1 MIKGLYRRL
10 SLVLLTVFLILGAV
24 LFWVYDNATEQLQ
37 QETAQKLHLNL
48 ASYLVND
55 IELYP
60 EDQLN
65 RERVKEAFS
74 TVMHLDPGTELYV
87 VSTEGEVLEYKA
99 PDEKIINRNIDLEP
113 LQQFIARGNDFKLTL
128 GTDPRS
134 DKLKAFSAAEILDD
148 EKALLAYLYIIIQGE
163 VYDNAA
169 SLINANRTWWLSLS
183 IIGAALA
190 FLLLTTLLLFYQ
202 LTRPLVRLNK
212 EVGAFEQSG
221 FQQLITSNDPIA
233 APLSEKTDELQ
244 QLRGSFYAM
253 AQRIVEQIS
262 YLKKHDQMRRE
273 FLAHV
278 SHDLRTP
285 LAGMQ
290 AYLETL
296 QLKGDALSE
305 ADRDDFLKKALLTN
319 HKLTGMIDELFELAR
334 LEHGQVDINPEMI
347 SISDLLSDTY
357 ASLSGLANNKGI
369 HLAVDME
376 DESLE
381 VFADVARLD
390 RVLQNLVG
398 NAILYTPAGG
408 TVRIRINKAPKK
420 RVMITVED
428 TGQGIAAQDL
438 PHVLEPYFR
447 STNGKQAY
455 HEGKGLGLAIAS
467 KLLALHQSE
476 LRVDSELG
484 KGTKFCFSLS
494 SALLITPDFCHRT
507 ITSKPT
513 DHQANRPE
521 H

>member
-24 LFWVYDNATEQLQ
+24 LFWVYDNANKQLQ
-37 QETAQKLHLNL
+37 QETAQKLHLHL
-48 ASYLVND
+48 ATYLVND

-60 EDQLN
+60 GDELN
-65 RERVKEAFS
+65 RENVKEAFNK
-74 TVMHLDPGTELYV
+74 VMHLDPGTELYV
-87 VSTEGEVLEYKA
+87 ISPEGKVLEYKA
-99 PDEKIINRNIDLEP
+99 PHEKIINRSIDLAP
-113 LQQFIARGNDFKLTL
+113 LKQFIANSDNFKLTL

-134 DKLKAFSAAEILDD
+134 NKLKAFSASPIYDD
-148 EKALLAYLYIIIQGE
+148 KMELLAYLYIIIQGE

-169 SLINANRTWWLSLS
+169 SLINASRTWWLSLS
-183 IIGAALA
+183 IIGTALA

-212 EVGAFEQSG
+212 EVGVFERSG
-221 FQQLITSNDPIA
+221 FQQLITTRNPLPS
-233 APLSEKTDELQ
+233 PLSRRNDELQ
-244 QLRGSFYAM
+244 QLRGSFYRM
-253 AQRIVEQIS
+253 AQKIVGQIS

-285 LAGMQ
+285 LAGMR

-296 QLKGDALSE
+296 QLKGDDLSE

-334 LEHGQVDINPEMI
+334 LEHGQVDIHPEMI
-347 SISDLLSDTY
+347 LISDLLSDTY

-369 HLAVDME
+369 HLDVDME
-376 DESLE
+376 DESIE

-398 NAILYTPAGG
+398 NAILYTPSGG
-408 TVRIRINKAPKK
+408 TVSIRINRAP
-420 RVMITVED
+420 RMQIMITVED
-428 TGQGIAAQDL
+428 TGQGIAAEDL

-467 KLLALHQSE
+467 KLLALHESQLMVE
-476 LRVDSELG
+476 SELG
-484 KGTKFCFSLS
+484 KGTKFCFNL
-494 SALLITPDFCHRT
+494 A
-507 ITSKPT
+507 
-513 DHQANRPE
+513 AA
-521 H
+521 

>member
-10 SLVLLTVFLILGAV
+10 SLVLLIVFLILGAV
-24 LFWVYDNATEQLQ
+24 LFWVYDNATQQLQ

-48 ASYLVND
+48 ATYLVND

-60 EDQLN
+60 GDELN
-65 RERVKEAFS
+65 RDNVKEAFNK
-74 TVMHLDPGTELYV
+74 VMHLDPGTELYV
-87 VSTEGEVLEYKA
+87 VSPEGDVLEYKA
-99 PDEKIINRNIDLEP
+99 PSEKIINHRVDLDP
-113 LQQFIARGNDFKLTL
+113 IKQFIANGENFKLTL

-134 DKLKAFSAAEILDD
+134 NKQKAFSASPIYD
-148 EKALLAYLYIIIQGE
+148 EKMELLAYLYIIIQGE

-183 IIGAALA
+183 IIGAALV

-212 EVGAFEQSG
+212 EVGGFERTG
-221 FQQLITSNDPIA
+221 FQKLIISKDPL
-233 APLSEKTDELQ
+233 PKRNDELQ
-244 QLRGSFYAM
+244 QLRGSFYRM
-253 AQRIVEQIS
+253 SHKIVDQID
-262 YLKKHDQMRRE
+262 YLKKHDQIRRE

-285 LAGMQ
+285 LAGMR

-334 LEHGQVDINPEMI
+334 LEHGQVDIDPELI
-347 SISDLLSDTY
+347 VISDLLSDTY

-369 HLAVDME
+369 HLDVAME

-381 VFADVARLD
+381 VFADVAKLD

-408 TVRIRINKAPKK
+408 TVRIKINRAPNMQ
-420 RVMITVED
+420 VMITVED
-428 TGQGIAAQDL
+428 TGQGIAAEDL

-467 KLLALHQSE
+467 KLLALHESE
-476 LRVDSELG
+476 LKVDSELG
-484 KGTKFCFSLS
+484 KGTRFCF
-494 SALLITPDFCHRT
+494 LL
-507 ITSKPT
+507 
-513 DHQANRPE
+513 AAA
-521 H
+521 

>member
-24 LFWVYDNATEQLQ
+24 LFWVYDNATQQLQ

-48 ASYLVND
+48 ATYLVND

-60 EDQLN
+60 GDELN
-65 RERVKEAFS
+65 RENVKEAFNK
-74 TVMHLDPGTELYV
+74 VMHLDPGTELYV
-87 VSTEGEVLEYKA
+87 ISPEGKVLEYKA
-99 PDEKIINRNIDLEP
+99 PHEKIINHSIDLVP
-113 LQQFIARGNDFKLTL
+113 LKQFISNGDKFKLTL

-134 DKLKAFSAAEILDD
+134 NKLKAFSASPIYDD
-148 EKALLAYLYIIIQGE
+148 KMELLAYLYIIIQGE

-221 FQQLITSNDPIA
+221 FQQLITTRDPLPS
-233 APLSEKTDELQ
+233 PLSKKNDELQ
-244 QLRGSFYAM
+244 QLRGSFYRM
-253 AQRIVEQIS
+253 AHKIVGQIS

-285 LAGMQ
+285 LAGMR

-296 QLKGDALSE
+296 QLKGDDLSE
-305 ADRDDFLKKALLTN
+305 SDRDDFLKKALLTN
-319 HKLTGMIDELFELAR
+319 QKLTGMIDELFELAR

-369 HLAVDME
+369 HLDVDME
-376 DESLE
+376 DESIE

-398 NAILYTPAGG
+398 NAILYTPSGG
-408 TVRIRINKAPKK
+408 TVRIRINRAP
-420 RVMITVED
+420 RMQVMITVED
-428 TGQGIAAQDL
+428 TGQGIAAEDL

-467 KLLALHQSE
+467 KLLALHESQLMVE
-476 LRVDSELG
+476 SELG
-484 KGTKFCFSLS
+484 KGTKFCFNL
-494 SALLITPDFCHRT
+494 A
-507 ITSKPT
+507 
-513 DHQANRPE
+513 AA
-521 H
+521 

>member
-10 SLVLLTVFLILGAV
+10 SLVLLIVFLILGTV
-24 LFWVYDNATEQLQ
+24 LFWVYDNATKQLQ

-48 ASYLVND
+48 ATYLVND

-60 EDQLN
+60 GDELN
-65 RERVKEAFS
+65 RENVKEAFNK
-74 TVMHLDPGTELYV
+74 VMHLDPGTELYV
-87 VSTEGEVLEYKA
+87 VSPTGKVLEYKA
-99 PDEKIINRNIDLEP
+99 PHEKIINHSIDLTP
-113 LQQFIARGNDFKLTL
+113 LKQFLSNGENFKLTL

-134 DKLKAFSAAEILDD
+134 KKLKAFSAAEIFDD
-148 EKALLAYLYIIIQGE
+148 DNTLLAYLYIIIQGE

-212 EVGAFEQSG
+212 EVGVFERSG
-221 FQQLITSNDPIA
+221 FQQLITTRDPLPS
-233 APLSEKTDELQ
+233 PLSKRNDELQ
-244 QLRGSFYAM
+244 QLRGSFYRM
-253 AQRIVEQIS
+253 AQKIVGQIS

-285 LAGMQ
+285 LAGMR

-296 QLKGDALSE
+296 QLKGDDLSE

-334 LEHGQVDINPEMI
+334 LEHGQVEINPEMI
-347 SISDLLSDTY
+347 LISDLLSDTY

-369 HLAVDME
+369 HLDVDME
-376 DESLE
+376 DETIE

-398 NAILYTPAGG
+398 NAILYTPTGG
-408 TVRIRINKAPKK
+408 TVLIRIK
-420 RVMITVED
+420 RAARLQVMITVED
-428 TGQGIAAQDL
+428 TGQGIATEDL

-447 STNGKQAY
+447 STNGQQAY

-467 KLLALHQSE
+467 KLLALHESE
-476 LRVDSELG
+476 LVVESELG
-484 KGTKFCFSLS
+484 KGTKFSFRL
-494 SALLITPDFCHRT
+494 A
-507 ITSKPT
+507 
-513 DHQANRPE
+513 AA
-521 H
+521 

>member
-24 LFWVYDNATEQLQ
+24 LFWVYDNATQQLQ

-48 ASYLVND
+48 ATYLVND

-60 EDQLN
+60 GDELN
-65 RERVKEAFS
+65 RENVKEAFNK
-74 TVMHLDPGTELYV
+74 VMHLDPGTELYV
-87 VSTEGEVLEYKA
+87 ISPQGKVLEYKA
-99 PDEKIINRNIDLEP
+99 PHEKIINRSIDLEP
-113 LQQFIARGNDFKLTL
+113 LKQFIANGKDFKLTL

-134 DKLKAFSAAEILDD
+134 KKLKAFSASPIYDD
-148 EKALLAYLYIIIQGE
+148 KMALLAYLYIIIQGE

-169 SLINANRTWWLSLS
+169 SLINANRTWWISLS
-183 IIGAALA
+183 IIGAALV

-212 EVGAFEQSG
+212 EVSVFEQSG
-221 FQQLITSNDPIA
+221 FQQLITTQDPLPS
-233 APLSEKTDELQ
+233 PLSKRNDELQ
-244 QLRGSFYAM
+244 QLRGSFYRM
-253 AQRIVEQIS
+253 AQKIVEQIS
-262 YLKKHDQMRRE
+262 YLKKHDQIRRE

-285 LAGMQ
+285 LAGMR

-296 QLKGDALSE
+296 QLKGDDLSE
-305 ADRDDFLKKALLTN
+305 VDRDDFLKKALLTN

-369 HLAVDME
+369 HLDVDMD
-376 DESLE
+376 DESIQ

-398 NAILYTPAGG
+398 NAILYTPTGG
-408 TVRIRINKAPKK
+408 TVRIRINKAPQK

-428 TGQGIAAQDL
+428 TGQGIAAEDL

-467 KLLALHQSE
+467 KLLALHESE
-476 LRVDSELG
+476 LMVESELG
-484 KGTKFCFSLS
+484 KGTKFSFKLG
-494 SALLITPDFCHRT
+494 A
-507 ITSKPT
+507 
-513 DHQANRPE
+513 A
-521 H
+521 